1 MHKKNNKC
9 NLYTKPVTLTVKHN
23 VLNDFVPHI
32 TRMLKAQ
39 KTVKTTI
46 NTQKSYKSENTL

>member
-1 MHKKNNKC
+1 MHTKKNNKC

-39 KTVKTTI
+39 K
-46 NTQKSYKSENTL
+46 NSENDYKYSKEL